1 MRINRNNNRSLHTL
15 NGSKYAEDSVISSKE
30 AEVKEWIRQQSET
43 LMLFFKYQQ
52 VRECML
58 INARSVLGSAQ
69 LP

>member
-1 MRINRNNNRSLHTL
+1 MTSIHAVTL
-15 NGSKYAEDSVISSKE
+15 NGSKYAEDGAISRKE

-52 VRECML
+52 VGECML
-58 INARSVLGSAQ
+58 INARSVLSSAQ